1 MRQLKIYVKE
11 LGVRLI
17 NDYLQIK
24 LKQIEADKLQLKA
37 YNSEGNTVV
46 LAGPGSGKTTVLT
59 MKVIRLLS
67 ESIHTPR
74 GLACLTYS
82 REAAREFQ
90 ERLKLMG
97 LKKRKNVFLG
107 TVHSFCLKEILIPFS
122 RLYPKY
128 NIPNPIK
135 IISASEKNKLFKE
148 IKDSLGFEDLKIE
161 EMDKERT
168 RDITGYSK
176 INIPSYDVA
185 LKTAIA
191 FEDRLL
197 QEGYIDYT
205 SMVKSATILIQNEEY
220 VRKSLEAKFPC
231 LVIDEY
237 QDLGKPLH
245 EMVLGLL
252 SNTKIKLF
260 AVGDPDQSIYDF
272 QGASPEYL
280 IELSKW
286 EGIDSYIRFINNYR
300 SALEIIDGSEIV
312 LGQKRNYI
320 PKGELKDYKASID
333 FYVCEEGMNEQFI
346 KVVDVIEECKLAGI
360 PYHEIAILAGYQNQ
374 LKELSQIC
382 ISKNIPYYMAKHDF
396 DRSDFVKWLEDCATW
411 TINNIETSFDDIY
424 QYWEYILNA
433 HEISIIY
440 NERIFYKRQLFDVL
454 NNSSEYNDSLLE
466 WLNFILESL
475 HIDELLKGSEMYP
488 DELAN
493 LDKLK
498 RMLSEEPYNKYTLEK
513 FTQLGSPKNQVVL
526 STRHGSKGLE
536 FDVVIMVG
544 MEQDSFPRYK
554 STKEELEEANRI
566 CFVSV
571 SRARKKCIL
580 LRSKYLNI
588 PTRSGDIWCKPCEP
602 SPFWNMLYAQQK
614 GKAILITN

>member
-1 MRQLKIYVKE
+1 M
-11 LGVRLI
+11 I

-24 LKQIEADKLQLKA
+24 LKQIEADELQLKA

-67 ESIHTPR
+67 ESIHPPR

-128 NIPNPIK
+128 GIPNPIK
-135 IISASEKNKLFKE
+135 IISTSEKNKLFKE
-148 IKDSLGFEDLKIE
+148 IKDSLGFEYLKIE

-197 QEGYIDYT
+197 QEGYIDYI
-205 SMVKSATILIQNEEY
+205 SMVKNATILIQNEEY
-220 VRKSLEAKFPC
+220 VRRSLEAKFPW

-286 EGIDSYIRFINNYR
+286 EKIDSYTRFTNNYR
-300 SALEIIDGSEIV
+300 SALEIIDGSETV
-312 LGQKRNYI
+312 LGRK
-320 PKGELKDYKASID
+320 
-333 FYVCEEGMNEQFI
+333 
-346 KVVDVIEECKLAGI
+346 
-360 PYHEIAILAGYQNQ
+360 EI
-374 LKELSQIC
+374 
-382 ISKNIPYYMAKHDF
+382 
-396 DRSDFVKWLEDCATW
+396 
-411 TINNIETSFDDIY
+411 
-424 QYWEYILNA
+424 
-433 HEISIIY
+433 
-440 NERIFYKRQLFDVL
+440 IFQR
-454 NNSSEYNDSLLE
+454 
-466 WLNFILESL
+466 
-475 HIDELLKGSEMYP
+475 
-488 DELAN
+488 
-493 LDKLK
+493 
-498 RMLSEEPYNKYTLEK
+498 
-513 FTQLGSPKNQVVL
+513 
-526 STRHGSKGLE
+526 
-536 FDVVIMVG
+536 
-544 MEQDSFPRYK
+544 
-554 STKEELEEANRI
+554 
-566 CFVSV
+566 
-571 SRARKKCIL
+571 
-580 LRSKYLNI
+580 
-588 PTRSGDIWCKPCEP
+588 
-602 SPFWNMLYAQQK
+602 
-614 GKAILITN
+614 